1 MAREFSR
8 TNRISQLV
16 MRELAQMIQHEVS
29 DPRVGLVTVSHVDVT
44 SDMKYANVFVTRLN
58 GVDSDKDV
66 DECLQGLK
74 RAAGYLRRNL
84 AGRVE
89 LRNIPELRFRYDRSL
104 ERGFQ
109 MDELI
114 TKANKGLS
122 TDTSSEVE
130 DESGSTS

>member
-8 TNRISQLV
+8 TNRIGQLV

-44 SDMKYANVFVTRLN
+44 PDMKYAKVYVTRLN
-58 GVDSDKDV
+58 GVDSDQDI

-74 RAAGYLRRNL
+74 RAAGFLRRNL

-89 LRNIPELRFRYDRSL
+89 LRNIPELRFHYDKSL
-104 ERGFQ
+104 EHGFN

-114 TKANKGLS
+114 AKANKELP
-122 TDTSSEVE
+122 
-130 DESGSTS
+130 DEE

>member
-8 TNRISQLV
+8 SNRIGQLV

-44 SDMKYANVFVTRLN
+44 ADMKYAKVYVTRLN
-58 GVDSDKDV
+58 GVDSEQDIE
-66 DECLQGLK
+66 ECLAGLK
-74 RAAGYLRRNL
+74 RAAGFLRKNL

-89 LRNIPELRFRYDRSL
+89 LRNIPELRFHYDKSL
-104 ERGFQ
+104 DRGFH

-114 TKANKGLS
+114 AKANKDLPK
-122 TDTSSEVE
+122 E
-130 DESGSTS
+130 D

>member
-8 TNRISQLV
+8 TNRIGQLV

-44 SDMKYANVFVTRLN
+44 ADMKYAKVFVTRLN
-58 GVDSDKDV
+58 GVDSEQDIE
-66 DECLQGLK
+66 ECLAGLK
-74 RAAGYLRRNL
+74 RAAGFLRRNL

-89 LRNIPELRFRYDRSL
+89 LRNIPELRFHYDKSL
-104 ERGFQ
+104 EHGFQ

-114 TKANKGLS
+114 AKANKDLP
-122 TDTSSEVE
+122 EE
-130 DESGSTS
+130 E